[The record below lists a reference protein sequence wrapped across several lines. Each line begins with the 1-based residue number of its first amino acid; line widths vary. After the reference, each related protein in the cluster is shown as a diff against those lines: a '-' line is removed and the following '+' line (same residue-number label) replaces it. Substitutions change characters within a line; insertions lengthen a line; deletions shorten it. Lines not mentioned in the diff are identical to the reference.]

1 MTPPRPPRP
10 APASRPSPASRPL
23 RIALVAREPGHPLL
37 AGALQLLQRE
47 GHLAVDRD
55 EPADVVLLKA
65 RDPHAL
71 RRAERYERAGTP
83 VLNSAAVTARCQDR
97 AWMERT
103 ARAAG
108 LPFAATLGGGVLAE
122 LAWPG
127 PVVVKSRHSRKEDL
141 VARADTPAQ
150 WRALAERWPGEPVLL
165 QRPVSGDGW
174 DRKLWVVGGQVFA
187 EQRRSELEPGGPE
200 RRPWTPDPDERA
212 IALAAGEAFG
222 LQVYGVDL
230 LPGPD
235 GPVAV
240 DVNAFPG
247 VRHQAGAPEALAA
260 LVLRTAGR

>member
-1 MTPPRPPRP
+1 M
-10 APASRPSPASRPL
+10 
-23 RIALVAREPGHPLL
+23 
-37 AGALQLLQRE
+37 
-47 GHLAVDRD
+47 AVGQD

-187 EQRRSELEPGGPE
+187 ELRRSELEPGGPE
-200 RRPWTPDPDERA
+200 RRPWTPDPGERA
-212 IALAAGEAFG
+212 VALAAGEAFG